1 MRKHKTDDKIHEQP
15 AGMTIQV
22 RSGGQFLIDPETPA
36 ETERTLA
43 EPAAAEEGGNP
54 DAHT

>member
-22 RSGGQFLIDPETPA
+22 RSGGQFLIDPDRPGETEAAPA
-36 ETERTLA
+36 EPVATK
-43 EPAAAEEGGNP
+43 EGTD